1 MQIGSKSGKVDIT
14 LYRAGYGGVRIP
26 AEMLADSVEVTGDEG
41 SVSNETFAGTFT
53 KPSQTYEEP
62 QVTFTLV
69 MTAAALRQVYPEL
82 STPSTDRPTIAGQ
95 TVFGG
100 SECVVREPAKL
111 VIHWTCD
118 GNSDE
123 DWYFPEVLLSQN
135 FSATF
140 TPGEVLTIPVVGHIQ
155 PSSELNGGLVRV
167 GTGDLTQP
175 TIFDEDTG
183 EYVPITS

>member
-53 KPSQTYEEP
+53 KPSETNEEP

-82 STPSTDRPTIAGQ
+82 STQSVDRPTIAGQ

-118 GNSDE
+118 G
-123 DWYFPEVLLSQN
+123 
-135 FSATF
+135 
-140 TPGEVLTIPVVGHIQ
+140 
-155 PSSELNGGLVRV
+155 
-167 GTGDLTQP
+167 
-175 TIFDEDTG
+175 
-183 EYVPITS
+183 